1 MADEIPEKIG
11 QFIAE
16 NFNSVEQLEALL
28 LLRTHPDKDWDA
40 VQLSQA
46 LYTQPEAAALRL
58 ADLKARGFLT
68 TADGPTPR
76 YRYRPAPAELASLVD
91 ALAEVYRERRVTVI
105 TLIYSRP
112 VDPAQAFAD
121 AFRLRKER

>member
-1 MADEIPEKIG
+1 MADEIPDQIR

-16 NFNSVEQLEALL
+16 HFNSVEQLEALL
-28 LLRTHPDKDWDA
+28 LLRADPGRDWDA

-46 LYTQPEAAALRL
+46 LYTQPVAAAMRL

-68 TADGPTPR
+68 VAESSPPR
-76 YRYRPAPAELASLVD
+76 YRYQPANPDLGSRIDL
-91 ALAEVYRERRVTVI
+91 LAEVYRERRVTVI

-112 VDPAQAFAD
+112 IDPAQAFAD
-121 AFRLRKER
+121 AFRLRKES